1 MRPLKSGA
9 MSEEQ
14 RVEGRLVEI
23 LRACMEEMRIRL
35 LNLLIESDE
44 VCVFHL
50 VEALGESQPK
60 VSRHLSYLRRAGIVS
75 TRRDGLWVY
84 YRLAEPL
91 DRPAADILG
100 ALRRACTDSPM
111 RRADLDKLR
120 AVQTEQPILR
130 LTQRVTRPALEDDS
144 RPDLPPPRELDI
156 ELL

>member
-1 MRPLKSGA
+1 
-9 MSEEQ
+9 MSKEYG
-14 RVEGRLVEI
+14 VEGRLVEI

-44 VCVFHL
+44 VCVYHL

-60 VSRHLSYLRRAGIVS
+60 VSRHLSYLRRAGIVT

-91 DRPAADILG
+91 DRPATDIIV
-100 ALRRACTDSPM
+100 ALRRASAGSPV
-111 RRADLDKLR
+111 RAEDLKKLR
-120 AVQTEQPILR
+120 TVQVEQPILR
-130 LTQRVTRPALEDDS
+130 MTQRVTKPDLEVDS
-144 RPDLPPPRELDI
+144 RTELPLIRELDI